1 VTEPVTETE
10 STRESDAVT
19 EALDRAA
26 AALPGG
32 GEHRAGQSEM
42 ARSVGRAIAGRRHL
56 VVQAGTGT
64 GKSLAYLI
72 PSMLAGERV
81 VVATATKALQDQLAG
96 KDLPSVA
103 TLATGEFSFAVLKGR
118 SNYLCK
124 QRAAEVGGAG
134 EQLRMEDGGAG
145 PAPRA
150 AVGRAEDGRLGDQ
163 VRRLLDWGQDSPT
176 GDRAELDFEPA
187 PRAWALVSTTAREC
201 PGAFRCPSGRDCF
214 AENARQRAAD
224 ADVVVVNTHLYGA
237 HLASG
242 GVVLPP
248 HDVVVFDEAH
258 ELEEVMTDSLGTE
271 IGPGRFR
278 ALAASVRG
286 LVDDRSDSAVDA
298 VAEVGEV
305 LQRVLQPLAGSRVP
319 RSQLVG
325 PGDTGGLNGSGD
337 TGAAP
342 PVDTAEVGGEE
353 LPEAEE
359 PEGPGIDPEPQGL
372 DLGLPPL
379 DPDLGRAAPRKRDSR
394 TAAAS
399 SDVAASNADT
409 AVQAAAG
416 RFGLQA
422 ATAADP
428 GLGALIELANGRVS
442 RLVDGLRRA
451 ERETGETDGNE
462 IRSRRDRA
470 LLAAGHL
477 SDDLAKLAALT
488 DDQVA
493 WVDGGSRFPAL
504 RVSPIEVGPLLAERL
519 WGEVTGVLT
528 SATVPVGL
536 RDRLG
541 LPADRTDELDVGSPF
556 DYPAHA
562 VLYVARS
569 LPDRRR
575 PESEP
580 AIHDELAALMTA
592 AGGRTLALFTSWRA
606 MTAAVAVLRERVEFP
621 ILAQSDLPKPALIE
635 AFQSDEATCLFATL
649 GFWQGVDIPGS
660 TLSVVAIDRIPFPR
674 PDDPVLQA
682 RRDRAGAAAFQA
694 VDLPRAGTLL
704 AQGAGRLIRSAD
716 DRGVVAVL
724 DNRLASASYRGVLLA
739 RVPPMHRVVDR
750 RLVEEFL
757 QREVVK
763 PA

>member
-1 VTEPVTETE
+1 
-10 STRESDAVT
+10 VT

-42 ARSVGRAIAGRRHL
+42 ARSVGRAITGRRHL

-103 TLATGEFSFAVLKGR
+103 RLATGEFSFAVLKGR

-124 QRAAEVGGAG
+124 QRAAEVGGTG
-134 EQLRMEDGGAG
+134 EQLTMEEGGGADTARG
-145 PAPRA
+145 GAR
-150 AVGRAEDGRLGDQ
+150 RTEDTGRLGDQ
-163 VRRLLDWGQDSPT
+163 VRRLLDWGQDSTT

-187 PRAWALVSTTAREC
+187 PKAWAMVSTTAREC
-201 PGAFRCPSGRDCF
+201 PGAFRCPSGHDCF
-214 AENARQRAAD
+214 AEDARSRAAD

-258 ELEEVMTDSLGTE
+258 EVEEVMTDSLGTE

-278 ALAASVRG
+278 ALAASARG
-286 LVDDRSDSAVDA
+286 LVDDRSDSAVEA
-298 VAEVGEV
+298 VAEVGDV
-305 LQRVLQPLAGSRVP
+305 LHRVLKP
-319 RSQLVG
+319 LVG
-325 PGDTGGLNGSGD
+325 TRVARSLLIGRHDKGQAGEPETPEPGEPEEPTG
-337 TGAAP
+337 
-342 PVDTAEVGGEE
+342 
-353 LPEAEE
+353 PEA
-359 PEGPGIDPEPQGL
+359 DPEPQGL
-372 DLGLPPL
+372 DLGLPAL
-379 DPDLGRAAPRKRDSR
+379 DPVVARPATQKRRTRAAAATDPAAS
-394 TAAAS
+394 AAAS
-399 SDVAASNADT
+399 AAP
-409 AVQAAAG
+409 
-416 RFGLQA
+416 FGVGDSA
-422 ATAADP
+422 RTDP
-428 GLGALIELANGRVS
+428 ELGALVELAIGRVS

-451 ERETGETDGNE
+451 ERETGDSDGSET
-462 IRSRRDRA
+462 RSRRDRA

-477 SDDLAKLAALT
+477 GDDLAKLAALT

-493 WVDGGSRFPAL
+493 WVDGDSRFPAL
-504 RVSPIEVGPLLAERL
+504 RVSPIEVGPLLADRL
-519 WGEVTGVLT
+519 WNEVTGVLT

-536 RDRLG
+536 RERLG

-556 DYPAHA
+556 DYPSHA
-562 VLYVARS
+562 LLYVARS

-606 MTAAVAVLRERVEFP
+606 MTAAVTALREQVDFP

-635 AFQSDEATCLFATL
+635 AFRSDEATCLFATL

-682 RRDRAGAAAFQA
+682 RRDRAGSAAFQT

-724 DNRLASASYRGVLLA
+724 DSRLATASYRGVLLA
-739 RVPPMHRVVDR
+739 RVPPMHRVVER

-757 QREVVK
+757 QRQVV
-763 PA
+763 PS